1 MEKKTIGSFIAAL
14 RRANGLT
21 QKELAE
27 KLNEF
32 FANSYADGSLLSTA
46 EKYGVQAAVLEQ

>member
-1 MEKKTIGSFIAAL
+1 MIKFKVKIMLAV
-14 RRANGLT
+14 RDMT